1 MSLNTSSNNP
11 GLSGTSAVWQMPFR
25 PFFLCATT
33 FGLLAIPLWL
43 SSLLLGIPIG
53 GVSLQWH
60 VHEML
65 MGFAATVVLGFV
77 LTAAQTWTGIK
88 TVQGSTLMLMVV
100 VWVCARLGWLAPPP
114 WQWLGALADVILF
127 TCAAAVI
134 ARMVYLSRNWR
145 NAFFV
150 PVLLLFALF
159 SASYAYALANHRFE
173 MAQELQYFV
182 FYLIVHVV
190 LVVGGRVIPFFADR
204 RLPRDETPRFL
215 LLESLALISS
225 LVFLVVISVG
235 ANTQLLQLTATVVAT
250 ANLLRWLS
258 WKPWQTLKIPLLWSL
273 YLAYAFI
280 IAGFVAT
287 AVQLPSSVAMHL
299 ISIGGVSLMILA
311 MISRVSLGHSGRPLE
326 LPAKFPLAYVA
337 LVLATCCRVLA
348 NLAPQYYAAMLWLSA
363 IFWIT
368 GFGLFVYHYAPILLS
383 ARPDGR
389 PG

>member
-1 MSLNTSSNNP
+1 MP
-11 GLSGTSAVWQMPFR
+11 AVWQMPFR
-25 PFFLCATT
+25 PFFLCATA

-43 SSLLLGIPIG
+43 SSLLLGMPIG

-77 LTAAQTWTGIK
+77 LTAIQTWTGIK
-88 TVQGSTLMLMVV
+88 TVQGSTLMLMVL
-100 VWVCARLGWLAPPP
+100 VWVCARLGWLAPAP
-114 WQWLGALADVILF
+114 WQWLGALADVVLF
-127 TCAAAVI
+127 TCAAAVVG
-134 ARMVYLSRNWR
+134 RMVYLSRNWR

-150 PVLLLFALF
+150 PVFLLFALF
-159 SASYAYALANHRFE
+159 SASYAYALANKQFA

-190 LVVGGRVIPFFADR
+190 LVVGGRVVPFFADR
-204 RLPRDETPRFL
+204 RLQRDPTRRFL
-215 LLESLALISS
+215 LLESLALVSS

-235 ANTQLLQLTATVVAT
+235 ANRQLLQLTAVVVAT
-250 ANLLRWLS
+250 ANLLRWLT

-280 IAGFVAT
+280 ISGFVAT
-287 AVQLPSSVAMHL
+287 AVQLPSSIATHL
-299 ISIGGVSLMILA
+299 IAIGGISLMILA

-326 LPAKFPLAYVA
+326 LPGKFPLAYVA
-337 LVLATCCRVLA
+337 LAAAACCRILA
-348 NLAPQYYAAMLWLSA
+348 NLLPEYYAAMLWLSA
-363 IFWIT
+363 AGWIT
-368 GFGLFVYHYAPILLS
+368 GFGLFLYHYLPILLS
-383 ARPDGR
+383 PRPDGR